1 MHDALRT
8 SPDRDRWARPVTG
21 QAGSM
26 SAAPPVRFVASAFD
40 ALAASVAILD
50 DRGVIVLV
58 NEAWRRFAQANGGD
72 SGEGVNYL
80 EICDATVGPDL
91 EDAHQIARGIRAVLA
106 GEETLFE
113 LEYPCHS
120 PTEDRYFMARVT
132 PFMQDSARYAV
143 VAHENITRRKLA
155 ELEVLRL
162 ARTLEERVEERTQE
176 LEDSQAILA
185 RRNAELED
193 RNQALAQFAYVASHD
208 LQEPLRTLGA
218 YADIL
223 RHRYAGKAL
232 DERADT
238 YLLRITEQVTRAR
251 QLVRDIL
258 TLSNVAAQPPMQPL
272 DLGNLWD
279 EAVRGLPWPPHAQ
292 VTRGTLPRV
301 EANAPQA
308 RQLLQNLLGNALKFR
323 AARPLRV
330 HLSGE
335 VTADGT
341 QVQFTLR
348 DNGIG
353 IAPQHVERV
362 FVMFQRLHSRAVTG
376 GNGIGLAV
384 CRKVVERHGGR
395 IWLEPQEEGL
405 LVQFTLPAEGHL
417 PRVMPLTSS

>member
-1 MHDALRT
+1 
-8 SPDRDRWARPVTG
+8 
-21 QAGSM
+21 M
-26 SAAPPVRFVASAFD
+26 SAAAPVRFVAAAFD

-50 DRGVIVLV
+50 DRGVILTV
-58 NEAWRRFAQANGGD
+58 NDAWRDFARLNGGN

-80 EICDATVGPDL
+80 EVCDAAQGEDR
-91 EDAHQIARGIRAVLA
+91 EDAQKIAAGIRAVLA
-106 GEETLFE
+106 GHETLFE

-120 PTEDRYFMARVT
+120 PHEDRYFMARVT
-132 PFMQDSARYAV
+132 PFTQDDRRYAV
-143 VAHENITRRKLA
+143 VAHENITRRKSA

-162 ARTLEERVEERTQE
+162 ARELEARVERRTRE
-176 LEDSQAILA
+176 LEDSRAVLA
-185 RRNAELED
+185 QQNAQLED

-223 RHRYAGKAL
+223 RHRYAGKVL

-258 TLSNVAAQPPMQPL
+258 TLSNVASQPPLQPL
-272 DLGNLWD
+272 DLGPLWD
-279 EAVRGLPWPPHAQ
+279 EAVRGLPWPSQAQ
-292 VTRGTLPRV
+292 VTRSELPRI
-301 EANAPQA
+301 EGNPPQA

-323 AARPLRV
+323 AARPLQV
-330 HLSGE
+330 HLSGVLTE
-335 VTADGT
+335 DGT

-353 IAPQHVERV
+353 IAPQHTEKV
-362 FVMFQRLHSRAVTG
+362 FVMFQRLHTRAVTG

-405 LVQFTLPAEGHL
+405 QVHFTLPAEGHP
-417 PRVMPLTSS
+417 PRVPPVPVTPA